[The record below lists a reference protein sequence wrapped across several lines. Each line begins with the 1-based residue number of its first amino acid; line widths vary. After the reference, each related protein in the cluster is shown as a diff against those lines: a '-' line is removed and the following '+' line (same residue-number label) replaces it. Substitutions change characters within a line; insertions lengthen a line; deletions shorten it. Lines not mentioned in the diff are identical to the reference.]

1 MAASAPPPPDKL
13 EGGGGPA
20 PPPAP
25 PSTGRKQ
32 GKAGESA
39 EEGRGL
45 EKPGTWGASEKGW
58 AGGESGVLRPRGL
71 RRWGVKPSRGRGRC
85 QIEGPRVGHSGAA
98 WKSEAFE
105 REDVSCEGRSSRE
118 WEHDLLFMSHLC

>member
-32 GKAGESA
+32 GKAGERA
-39 EEGRGL
+39 E
-45 EKPGTWGASEKGW
+45 GTGA
-58 AGGESGVLRPRGL
+58 GEADDSGL
-71 RRWGVKPSRGRGRC
+71 RREDWRAGEVAVLRLRAPKGGETRAKRMRG
-85 QIEGPRVGHSGAA
+85 
-98 WKSEAFE
+98 
-105 REDVSCEGRSSRE
+105 
-118 WEHDLLFMSHLC
+118 